1 MNISTFVVAGSS
13 QTCLTGTT
21 MADVRLEL
29 TREEAADANR
39 GDESA
44 HEITASL
51 FLTQGL
57 ELEEQQ

>member
-1 MNISTFVVAGSS
+1 VSISTFVVAGSWR
-13 QTCLTGTT
+13 TCLTGTT

-29 TREEAADANR
+29 AREEAADADHGNK
-39 GDESA
+39 SA

-51 FLTQGL
+51 FLMRGL

>member
-1 MNISTFVVAGSS
+1 
-13 QTCLTGTT
+13 

-29 TREEAADANR
+29 AREEAADADR
-39 GDESA
+39 GGDEST

-57 ELEEQQ
+57 ELEEKQ

>member
-1 MNISTFVVAGSS
+1 
-13 QTCLTGTT
+13 

-29 TREEAADANR
+29 AREEAADADHGN
-39 GDESA
+39 ESA

-51 FLTQGL
+51 FLARGL